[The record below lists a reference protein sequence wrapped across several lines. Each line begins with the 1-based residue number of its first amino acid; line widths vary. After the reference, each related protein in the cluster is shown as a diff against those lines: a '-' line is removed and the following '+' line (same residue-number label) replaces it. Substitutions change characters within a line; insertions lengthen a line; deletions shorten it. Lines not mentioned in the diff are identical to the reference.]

1 MNPDSFTQWFSDF
14 SPHALRHTTASL
26 LLADNTDLKTV
37 SGIIEHAQTSTNF
50 EYIWPYYRFTKTAGC
65 GKVRFAYKR
74 PLQLSTLLNQAEHKK
89 R

>member
-1 MNPDSFTQWFSDF
+1 MG
-14 SPHALRHTTASL
+14 ALEKAPINRYNWAR
-26 LLADNTDLKTV
+26 TDK
-37 SGIIEHAQTSTNF
+37 HHF

-74 PLQLSTLLNQAEHKK
+74 PLQRSTLLNQAEHKK